1 MSVAAQTP
9 PTRCNHSDVPVDG
22 FNGSLGG
29 VGGKLATF
37 GGFFW
42 WFAQG
47 LAVEGKA
54 VRSVHE
60 AVEDGICD
68 CRIDDHLVPVI
79 DGELAGHDRGAA
91 AVAIVDDFEQIA
103 ALLRGQRRQPPV
115 VEDQKLDTGEAL
127 EEAYIPS
134 IAACQRKC
142 VEQAWYAIIEHRTIV
157 TARLVS
163 ERAGEPALAGAGFP
177 GDQEVV
183 SPPDGSSMVAFCL
196 RLANLSRVTSR
207 LLSRSTASR
216 STSRPS
222 RSSNVSEATA
232 GCCRCSSNALGLP
245 TRPRAISRSCV
256 DESMCHS
263 CLFVF
268 TRSFSSRAAAC
279 GPPGARDH

>member
-1 MSVAAQTP
+1 MIADSA
-9 PTRCNHSDVPVDG
+9 PVDG

-29 VGGKLATF
+29 VGVKLATL
-37 GGFFW
+37 GGFFR

-54 VRSVHE
+54 VCGVHE
-60 AVEDGICD
+60 AVEDGVGD

-79 DGELAGHDRGAA
+79 DGELAGHDGGTA
-91 AVAIVDDFEQIA
+91 AVAVVDDFEQIA

-127 EEAYIPS
+127 EEACIPS
-134 IAACQRKC
+134 IAACQRKR

-232 GCCRCSSNALGLP
+232 GCCRCSSNALAMP
-245 TRPRAISRSCV
+245 TRLRAISRSCV
-256 DESMCHS
+256 GCGSMCHS

-279 GPPGARDH
+279 GPPGARDHPGVAQW